1 MLPHSSAPGV
11 SVCVCLVCFRWFSL
25 MVPDFPVGSGAVA
38 ASPSPSGRG
47 VICRESVRQRKKT
60 FSFGD
65 DLPLLLPEAQGK
77 TSVGTAEGE
86 FSTSG
91 FFRRPRRS
99 EFGLE
104 IPAAVLQGFILFLLS
119 ASFPFS
125 RILESMFLGFCA
137 FLFLRSLFP
146 HFGGGALSV
155 CVPRHGRRY
164 FKELPHLPREA
175 PPSGSAVWVV
185 TNSSSEI
192 IFLPMF

>member
-1 MLPHSSAPGV
+1 MLPRSLAPGV
-11 SVCVCLVCFRWFSL
+11 SVCVCPVCFRWFSL
-25 MVPDFPVGSGAVA
+25 MVLDFPVGSGAAA
-38 ASPSPSGRG
+38 ASHSASRRG

-65 DLPLLLPEAQGK
+65 DLPLPRPEAQGK

-86 FSTSG
+86 FSNSG
-91 FFRRPRRS
+91 FFRQPRWS

-104 IPAAVLQGFILFLLS
+104 ISAAILQGFILFLLS

-125 RILESMFLGFCA
+125 HILESLFLGFCA

-146 HFGGGALSV
+146 HFGGALSV

-164 FKELPHLPREA
+164 FKELPHLPRET

-185 TNSSSEI
+185 KNSSSEI